1 VSEFGFQSFP
11 SLQSL
16 KAVLTDEEDY
26 NVTSPAM
33 EFRQR
38 SPIQGNKA
46 IMEHIARHFRIPSK
60 FEDWIY
66 LSQVLQ
72 GTLLINGSFNATG
85 LSIKAGCEH
94 WRRLM
99 PYTMGTLYWQLND
112 IWQGK

>member
-1 VSEFGFQSFP
+1 M
-11 SLQSL
+11 QSL
-16 KAVLTDEEDY
+16 KTVLTEEEDF
-26 NVTSPAM
+26 NITSPAM

-66 LSQVLQ
+66 LSQILQ
-72 GTLLINGSFNATG
+72 G
-85 LSIKAGCEH
+85 LSIKAGIEH

-112 IWQGK
+112 IWPGKAPRDDNF